1 MHRSSGMT
9 VFGVT
14 TSNFFREELGYRR
27 ELISF
32 VEQNRS
38 KLDHLLYD
46 AGFDYRMGGKLLV
59 ILKSGYYGIF

>member
-1 MHRSSGMT
+1 M
-9 VFGVT
+9 
-14 TSNFFREELGYRR
+14 GYPR
-27 ELISF
+27 ELMAF

-46 AGFDYRMGGKLLV
+46 AGFDYRMEGKELR